1 MLALCK
7 PAMVAP
13 WPEWQA
19 VIQEVLVRLVGLF
32 VIWFGF
38 GVFGET
44 SFVILAV
51 VRCWYRLSLDVDED

>member
-1 MLALCK
+1 
-7 PAMVAP
+7 MVAP

-19 VIQEVLVRLVGLF
+19 VIQELLILLVDLF

-38 GVFGET
+38 GVFGEA

-51 VRCWYRLSLDVDED
+51 VRCWYRLSLDVDDD

>member
-1 MLALCK
+1 M
-7 PAMVAP
+7 
-13 WPEWQA
+13 
-19 VIQEVLVRLVGLF
+19 IQEVLVRLVGLC

-38 GVFGET
+38 GVFGEA

>member
-1 MLALCK
+1 
-7 PAMVAP
+7 MVAP

-38 GVFGET
+38 GVFGEA

-51 VRCWYRLSLDVDED
+51 VRWWYRLSLDVDGD

>member
-1 MLALCK
+1 
-7 PAMVAP
+7 MVAP

-51 VRCWYRLSLDVDED
+51 VRCWYRLSLDVDGD